1 MNEDNEDMNNETTRD
16 EATQPDAL
24 QPVAYAQDIES
35 NELTDMQKRFV
46 MLIASGEAPSF
57 VEAYVQAGYGQGT
70 KNRKALRDNASQL
83 ASKPHMKDALQAARA
98 AIEANTHAAL
108 YASRRWILRRLREE
122 ASDDGSPASARI
134 AALSLLAKASGALDS
149 ASERS
154 EKRDQQTRESLVAE
168 LSSRLQAIAGD
179 EVIEVNPLA
188 DNALQVDNVMQRDDT
203 EVCDTEVCDTEV
215 R

>member
-1 MNEDNEDMNNETTRD
+1 MNEHNEVMND
-16 EATQPDAL
+16 EAMNDEAMQPDAL
-24 QPVAYAQDIES
+24 QPIAYAQDIES

-46 MLIASGEAPSF
+46 ILIASGEAPSF

-70 KNRKALRDNASQL
+70 TNRKALRDNASQL
-83 ASKPHMKDALQAARA
+83 ASKPYIQTAIQAAR
-98 AIEANTHAAL
+98 EAVEAKSHAAL

-168 LSSRLQAIAGD
+168 LSSRLEAIAD
-179 EVIEVNPLA
+179 AEVIEVNPLA
-188 DNALQVDNVMQRDDT
+188 DNVLQADNVMQRDDGASDD
-203 EVCDTEVCDTEV
+203 ERSE
-215 R
+215 

>member
-1 MNEDNEDMNNETTRD
+1 MNEDNEESEEKNNEAMSE
-16 EATQPDAL
+16 EALQPEAL

-57 VEAYVQAGYGQGT
+57 VEAYVQAGYGTAT

-83 ASKPHMKDALQAARA
+83 ASKPHMKDAIQAARA

-122 ASDDGSPASARI
+122 ASDDASPASARI

-154 EKRDQQTRESLVAE
+154 DKREQQTRESLVAE

-179 EVIEVNPLA
+179 GVIEVNPLA
-188 DNALQVDNVMQRDDT
+188 DNALQVDNAMQRDDT
-203 EVCDTEVCDTEV
+203 DVC
-215 R
+215 

>member
-1 MNEDNEDMNNETTRD
+1 MNNNN
-16 EATQPDAL
+16 EATNNEALQPEALQPDAL
-24 QPVAYAQDIES
+24 QLPGHVEEIEGK
-35 NELTDMQKRFV
+35 ELTDMQKRFV

-57 VEAYVQAGYGQGT
+57 VEAYVQAGYGTAT

-83 ASKPHMKDALQAARA
+83 ASKPYMQTAIQAARE
-98 AIEANTHAAL
+98 AIDAKSHAAL

-154 EKRDQQTRESLVAE
+154 DKREQQTRESLVAE
-168 LSSRLQAIAGD
+168 LTNRLQAIAGD
-179 EVIEVNPLA
+179 SEVIEVNPLG
-188 DNALQVDNVMQRDDT
+188 DNVLQASNVTQRDGTASGD
-203 EVCDTEVCDTEV
+203 EASG
-215 R
+215 

>member
-1 MNEDNEDMNNETTRD
+1 MNEHNEHNEEKNNEEMSD
-16 EATQPDAL
+16 EGLQPEAL
-24 QPVAYAQDIES
+24 QLPGYAQEIES

-83 ASKPHMKDALQAARA
+83 ANKPSIQAAIQAAR
-98 AIEANTHAAL
+98 EAVDSKTHAAL

-179 EVIEVNPLA
+179 GVIEVNPLA
-188 DNALQVDNVMQRDDT
+188 DNVLQADNVMQRDDT
-203 EVCDTEVCDTEV
+203 EEC
-215 R
+215 

>member
-1 MNEDNEDMNNETTRD
+1 MD
-16 EATQPDAL
+16 
-24 QPVAYAQDIES
+24 
-35 NELTDMQKRFV
+35 
-46 MLIASGEAPSF
+46 
-57 VEAYVQAGYGQGT
+57 
-70 KNRKALRDNASQL
+70 
-83 ASKPHMKDALQAARA
+83 SK
-98 AIEANTHAAL
+98 THAAL

-179 EVIEVNPLA
+179 GVIEVNPLA
-188 DNALQVDNVMQRDDT
+188 DNVLQADNVMQRDDT
-203 EVCDTEVCDTEV
+203 EEC
-215 R
+215 